1 MNRRHLIIR
10 LEAPLVSFGGVA
22 IDNYGVTRDFP
33 ARSMLAG
40 LLGNALGLERTD
52 ADRLQRMQDRL
63 VFAAR
68 RERESYIGV
77 LRDNQNAKLEAND
90 KGWTTRGS
98 VEARGGSAE
107 THKSP
112 HRRFRDYHPDALV
125 ILALRL
131 EPGDETPT
139 LDDLVAALESPQR
152 PLFVGRKPC
161 LPSEPLVMRNGPIF
175 IDAATAGAA
184 LERVPL
190 QAKETKVRELRAQ
203 WPDSEAPENW
213 KVPHI
218 RDLCD
223 ERNWRSGLHGGSRL
237 IVEGWITL
245 PAKEAS

>member
-1 MNRRHLIIR
+1 MNFRHLILR

-52 ADRLQRMQDRL
+52 AGGLQRLQDRL

-90 KGWTTRGS
+90 KGWTARGS
-98 VEARGGSAE
+98 VEGRGGGAD

-112 HRRFRDYHPDALV
+112 HRRFRDYHPDALAV
-125 ILALRL
+125 LALRL
-131 EPGDETPT
+131 EPAEETPT
-139 LDDLVAALESPQR
+139 LDELVAALESPQR
-152 PLFVGRKPC
+152 PLFIGRKPC
-161 LPSEPLVMRNGPIF
+161 LPSKPLILRPGPIF
-175 IDAATAGAA
+175 KVAPTAGVA
-184 LERVPL
+184 LTLVPPL
-190 QAKETKVRELRAQ
+190 TKETKLRAQ
-203 WPDSEAPENW
+203 WPENEAPESP
-213 KVPHI
+213 KVLRI

-223 ERNWRSGLHGGSRL
+223 ERNWRSGLHGGSRR

-245 PAKEAS
+245 PAKEAL